1 MSNDLYD
8 TVYEESKYQNISDK
22 HKSCLQRILKLLL
35 AWKSYSY
42 EIIHQHLLSW
52 SKFHPFYANNLVRCS
67 YRCFFNTAK
76 SNNSI
81 IKLSYTSKFK
91 YYFNKIVK
99 IFNTYQLCILW
110 LIKSLWVLPDDFSRN
125 YVVIFVPSAVKARG
139 YSTASYTDFL
149 GNLLYVWGKWK
160 LQDLLNK

>member
-1 MSNDLYD
+1 MICMTLSMRN
-8 TVYEESKYQNISDK
+8 QNISDK

-125 YVVIFVPSAVKARG
+125 YVVIFVPSAVKARR
-139 YSTASYTDFL
+139 YS
-149 GNLLYVWGKWK
+149 LLYRFSWEFVICLGKMK
-160 LQDLLNK
+160 ATGSL

>member
-1 MSNDLYD
+1 MICMTLSMRN
-8 TVYEESKYQNISDK
+8 QNISAK

-125 YVVIFVPSAVKARG
+125 YVVILFLQQSKLEDIAQPPIQI
-139 YSTASYTDFL
+139 FL
-149 GNLLYVWGKWK
+149 GICYMSGGNESYRISWI
-160 LQDLLNK
+160 NRAEPR